1 MVTLVIIKNSVKL
14 EVVGKY
20 KQFFSHGLI
29 DHVIDLW

>member
-20 KQFFSHGLI
+20 KQVFLMVSEI
-29 DHVIDLW
+29 MY